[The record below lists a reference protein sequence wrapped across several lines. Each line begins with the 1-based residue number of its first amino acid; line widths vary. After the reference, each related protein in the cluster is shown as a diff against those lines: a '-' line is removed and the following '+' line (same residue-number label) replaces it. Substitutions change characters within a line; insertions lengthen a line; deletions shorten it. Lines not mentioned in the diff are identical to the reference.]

1 MSEHEI
7 ELDDLGLPPPWPNV
21 GVMLGDLSR
30 SLVHQRW
37 HDAAL
42 AHLFNAGA
50 ISAGEVFRLTTHTC
64 MGMQEL
70 VERWRHE
77 IKLNFKSEVLT
88 IRDLDPFDFIVFMED
103 AHTWLVDP
111 ARTLPVKGTVGS
123 LLGDAYPAF
132 LEQSEAWLESV
143 LGFGED
149 ELPGEGII
157 VISMLALVGVP
168 STWWGAP
175 QWPEIVNEFLDA
187 LDDPNHQHWLDFDIS
202 PNTLPPQPAAMK
214 TGVVSGNISSTVP
227 GPSTPHPPTGCSS
240 KPVSNS
246 SSPFLNQQKRSSP
259 KWNVNLP
266 NSWTRS
272 NLPNDRR
279 DRMYSA
285 SVTEIQFEATES
297 HPRTRFLH
305 EPQGTSPPPS
315 SRHHPGI
322 VILSAA
328 KNLVPASNP
337 RGTRRLPCLLHA
349 SQLTQP
355 GHFPNLIPHAV
366 AQSPSF
372 IAFDT

>member
-77 IKLNFKSEVLT
+77 IKLNFKSEVLA

-111 ARTLPVKGTVGS
+111 ARTLPAKGTVGS

-214 TGVVSGNISSTVP
+214 N
-227 GPSTPHPPTGCSS
+227 
-240 KPVSNS
+240 
-246 SSPFLNQQKRSSP
+246 R
-259 KWNVNLP
+259 
-266 NSWTRS
+266 
-272 NLPNDRR
+272 
-279 DRMYSA
+279 
-285 SVTEIQFEATES
+285 
-297 HPRTRFLH
+297 
-305 EPQGTSPPPS
+305 
-315 SRHHPGI
+315 
-322 VILSAA
+322 
-328 KNLVPASNP
+328 
-337 RGTRRLPCLLHA
+337 RRLRKHLLDSPWTIDTPSA
-349 SQLTQP
+349 DWMLQQAGLEFLFTLPQP
-355 GHFPNLIPHAV
+355 TEEELAEMERELAELV
-366 AQSPSF
+366 DEEQSPQRS
-372 IAFDT
+372 